1 MIVGGVQQNTSADFF
16 TWKGIRFGDI
26 QAFCKITTDLPDIV
40 KQLLIAFNVNKSNLQ
55 GNSLDFSLSEVIF
68 AKWYS

>member
-40 KQLLIAFNVNKSNLQ
+40 K
-55 GNSLDFSLSEVIF
+55 
-68 AKWYS
+68 